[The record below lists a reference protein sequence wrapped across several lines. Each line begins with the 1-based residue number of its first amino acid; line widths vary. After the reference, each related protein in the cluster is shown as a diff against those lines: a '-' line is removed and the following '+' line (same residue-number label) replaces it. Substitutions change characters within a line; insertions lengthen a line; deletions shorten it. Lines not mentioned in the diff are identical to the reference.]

1 MDIEL
6 ARETLKEMS
15 QSPAIHKRGA
25 DWTEKF
31 SIAALA
37 VGLFQADTPIIGAIG
52 IILAALTGAFSFWL
66 TLKIEKEGK

>member
-6 ARETLKEMS
+6 AQETLKEMR

-37 VGLFQADTPIIGAIG
+37 IGLFQAETPVIGGIS
-52 IILAALTGAFSFWL
+52 IILAAIAGVSSFWL